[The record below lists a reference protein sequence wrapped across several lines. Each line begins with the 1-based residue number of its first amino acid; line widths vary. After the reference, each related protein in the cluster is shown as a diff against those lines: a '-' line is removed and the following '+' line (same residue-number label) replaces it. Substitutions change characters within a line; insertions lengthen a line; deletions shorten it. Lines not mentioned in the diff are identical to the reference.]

1 MLTVIHILQLCS
13 VPLTRIKSL
22 ASLAY
27 VFTRQRQ
34 FQVHPIGIFNNIE
47 NTLYPQIKLHLMDI
61 SLIPIG
67 NSEGIRLTKMLIEKY
82 NIKHTIELMLE
93 KDYMILKPKATSR
106 ISWYTSFNKSTI
118 MAMIYFLYPT

>member
-1 MLTVIHILQLCS
+1 
-13 VPLTRIKSL
+13 
-22 ASLAY
+22 
-27 VFTRQRQ
+27 
-34 FQVHPIGIFNNIE
+34 
-47 NTLYPQIKLHLMDI
+47 MDI

-118 MAMIYFLYPT
+118 MEMIYFLYPT